1 MQTQRHFRYL
11 LAAKILIALI
21 TIIAWAAP
29 SDKDKSAG
37 PLTVRWGE
45 GKPGCT
51 FARGDDGKYRY
62 GMSSD
67 DMGIT
72 LAVDSRELQRSRR
85 HFNPFFGVLLTV
97 RYTGPNTL
105 QVRNDNIRLE
115 FVKHS
120 NVVQTN
126 LDPEDFSAQYQE
138 DVEALVKEKKRQLKK
153 HPEKQQEVETLLK
166 PYQDELLE
174 VQNFLCDRSL
184 RHVTLDRKTPETNGW
199 VFFSTTNKWIGPW
212 KEREDFVLRIPLKN
226 RVFEFPFSLPPIAG
240 DLILRRRPQH

>member
-1 MQTQRHFRYL
+1 MQTQSHFTYL
-11 LAAKILIALI
+11 HGARILIALLVV
-21 TIIAWAAP
+21 IAWAPARGNE
-29 SDKDKSAG
+29 KDTEAS
-37 PLTVRWGE
+37 TVRWAE

-51 FARGDDGKYRY
+51 FTRGDDGKYRY
-62 GMSSD
+62 GLWSD

-85 HFNPFFGVLLTV
+85 HFNPFFGILLTF
-97 RYTGPNTL
+97 RYKGLNTL

-120 NVVQTN
+120 NVVLTN

-138 DVEALVKEKKRQLKK
+138 DVEALVKQKKRALKK
-153 HPEKQQEVETLLK
+153 HPEKKQEIEALLQ
-166 PYQDELLE
+166 PYQEELLE

-184 RHVTLDRKTPETNGW
+184 RRVTLDRKTPETNGW
-199 VFFSTTNKWIGPW
+199 IFFSTTNKWIGPW

-226 RVFEFPFSLPPIAG
+226 RVFEFPFSLPPVAG